1 MDTLPS
7 AGKLAKLVITSY
19 LAYLAREKRV
29 EKFHF
34 LLAQHAAESYSISKN
49 LEDIARL
56 PANIQKK

>member
-1 MDTLPS
+1 
-7 AGKLAKLVITSY
+7 